1 MNRLLTIGL
10 LSSLLAGALCAQAPQ
25 DPPKKGSMGLDLN
38 KFLPPPPPKVE
49 TPPPP
54 VPEKK
59 IVAVPPETP
68 PQRFRR
74 IKAQAEAG
82 LAQSQYELGL
92 FYAQD
97 FERVVPLDYFEA
109 IVWLQ
114 KAADKNHRMAQM
126 HLSRFYETGRGLQ
139 AKDLTET
146 VRWRTS
152 SALLGCKQSQRWMS
166 QFHLNAFHRNKN
178 SDGLVEQ
185 DDARLIDAYAW
196 ACMTAEKTLVPR
208 DNLNAPTAEEISAG
222 HALTER
228 DYAFERATTGAAEQD
243 RDGIAKYPR
252 FTKKLSDDAKL
263 RVAALSK
270 EAKEYQRANMP
281 K

>member
-1 MNRLLTIGL
+1 MRGGGVPRLGAGL
-10 LSSLLAGALCAQAPQ
+10 QLRPLLPQPDGTVVGAMALHSYV
-25 DPPKKGSMGLDLN
+25 PKGPDKLEFVNYIFAEKD
-38 KFLPPPPPKVE
+38 
-49 TPPPP
+49 TPP
-54 VPEKK
+54 
-59 IVAVPPETP
+59 AL
-68 PQRFRR
+68 
-74 IKAQAEAG
+74 KARMLRLSIQM
-82 LAQSQYELGL
+82 LG
-92 FYAQD
+92 
-97 FERVVPLDYFEA
+97 
-109 IVWLQ
+109 
-114 KAADKNHRMAQM
+114 
-126 HLSRFYETGRGLQ
+126 
-139 AKDLTET
+139 
-146 VRWRTS
+146 TS
-152 SALLGCKQSQRWMS
+152 
-166 QFHLNAFHRNKN
+166 
-178 SDGLVEQ
+178 GLVEQ
-185 DDARLIDAYAW
+185 DDARLIEAYAW